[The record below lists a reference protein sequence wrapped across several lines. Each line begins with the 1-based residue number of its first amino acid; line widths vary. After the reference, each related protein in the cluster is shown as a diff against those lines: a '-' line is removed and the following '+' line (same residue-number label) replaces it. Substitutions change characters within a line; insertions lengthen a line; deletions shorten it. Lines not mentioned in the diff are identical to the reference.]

1 MIKKIF
7 IFVFILSL
15 FVLPAFVSAESVN
28 FNSNSYTNYS
38 EEQLVSLIA
47 KLQKQLEEVRKSAVA
62 CAISSKDLSIG
73 DGFED
78 DLRSDVKSLQGF
90 LVEKGFLPKG
100 QDGFFGKKT
109 KAALIAFQAAN
120 GLTQTG
126 ELNAETRNKI
136 KSMTCRKSYSVDTGK
151 VSDKEKSKEDY
162 SKVKSISLS
171 GNGSVVKWS
180 ADGYSKNGFKIVW
193 SKNTNPTYPNREG
206 DKYIYLTESNAVT
219 TSLDAFN
226 GSGTYYVRVCEYLGG
241 SCGVYS
247 NQIQVSL

>member
-1 MIKKIF
+1 MLKKIF
-7 IFVFILSL
+7 IFVFIISV

-47 KLQKQLEEVRKSAVA
+47 KLQKQLEEVRKSSVA
-62 CAISSKDLSIG
+62 CVVSSRDLSVG

-90 LVEKGFLPKG
+90 LYEKGFLSKK
-100 QDGFFGKKT
+100 QDGLFGKNT

-120 GLTQTG
+120 NLVQTG
-126 ELNAETRNKI
+126 ELNSETRNKI
-136 KSMTCRKSYSVDTGK
+136 KSMTCRKSYSVDSSK
-151 VSDKEKSKEDY
+151 INKKENSDDNY

-171 GNGSVVKWS
+171 ANGSAVKWS

-193 SKNTNPTYPNREG
+193 SKNSNPTYPTREG
-206 DKYIYLTESNAVT
+206 DKYIYLSESNANT
-219 TSLDAFN
+219 TNLDAFS
-226 GSGTYYVRVCEYLGG
+226 GSGTYYVKVCEYLGG